1 MNLQRIS
8 VQRVRGTA
16 PTPVGAGAQTVDAGL
31 GHPDLT
37 QFVNELAA
45 APPDAG
51 PDPAPTPENSP
62 PRRYGGRSA

>member
-1 MNLQRIS
+1 MNLHRIS
-8 VQRVRGTA
+8 VQRARDTA
-16 PTPVGAGAQTVDAGL
+16 HTSVGAGAQRFDAGL

-51 PDPAPTPENSP
+51 PDTAPAPEHSP
-62 PRRYGGRSA
+62 PRRHSGRSV